1 MDYDNTNTGALFVN
15 DKQGN
20 EQRPDSKGSINV
32 DGVEYWISAWRK
44 TSKDGSKKFLSLQ
57 VERKDAHHA
66 PRTQQKQA
74 PAPEIDDEE
83 DSDLPF

>member
-20 EQRPDSKGSINV
+20 EKRPDSKGSINV
-32 DGVEYWISAWRK
+32 EGVEYWISAWRK

-57 VERKDAHHA
+57 VERKDTHHA
-66 PRTQQKQA
+66 PRPAPKPA
-74 PAPEIDDEE
+74 PAPEIDD
-83 DSDLPF
+83 DSQGIPF